1 MQSTI
6 QPEPRNAAQHDP
18 AADGISATDALARFV
33 EETSFADLPGQAV
46 AMLRGCFL
54 DFLGNSAFA
63 SAHGESSAAVRAAI
77 ARLDAADGPAT
88 AIGEAR
94 GYSLQYA
101 ALLNGT
107 FAHTLDFDDTN
118 QGHPGAPV
126 ISAALVE
133 AERIDATGITFLE
146 ALAVGYEIYCRV
158 GAAIGVAG
166 YDRGFH
172 ITAIAG
178 IFGAVAAVSKLR
190 GLDRATIGNAF
201 GLALSKA
208 SGSMQYLENG
218 SWNKRLHPGFA
229 AHDAILCTTMAEA
242 GVIGA
247 AAAIEGR
254 YGVLTSFTGAPQ
266 PALLTDGLGNQ
277 WMLLRTAIKPY
288 PSCRFTHAAIDAAI
302 ELRGQF
308 SAADLTRATIRI
320 GLSPVAMKIVGERL
334 PAKLDPRNNV
344 DAQFSVYFQTAAA
357 WLDGK
362 VEWSSYERLGAPD
375 IVAQA
380 QRITTHVDP
389 TMKKIGS
396 SFAVALNGAELAR
409 TVDHPLGEPEQPLDW
424 SGLKAKF
431 LSLAEPVY
439 GRAQAD
445 AIGQAVKSL
454 GHTSGMSELVKRLR
468 KLDAASRH

>member
-1 MQSTI
+1 MQGQI
-6 QPEPRNAAQHDP
+6 QPAPRAVPQQDAPID
-18 AADGISATDALARFV
+18 AIGATEALARFV
-33 EETSFADLPGQAV
+33 EVTSFVDLPEQAV
-46 AMLRGCFL
+46 TVLRGCFL
-54 DFLGNSAFA
+54 DYLGNSSFA
-63 SAHGESSAAVRAAI
+63 SVQGESSPAIRAAI

-88 AIGEAR
+88 AIGEGR
-94 GYSLQYA
+94 GYSWQYA
-101 ALLNGT
+101 ALLNGAY
-107 FAHTLDFDDTN
+107 AHTLDFDDTN

-126 ISAALVE
+126 ISAALTE
-133 AERIDATGITFLE
+133 AERVDASGTAFLE
-146 ALAVGYEIYCRV
+146 ALAVGYEVYCRV
-158 GAAIGVAG
+158 GGAIGIAG

-190 GLDRATIGNAF
+190 GLDRAIIGNAF

-229 AHDAILCTTMAEA
+229 AHDAILCTTMAEC
-242 GVIGA
+242 GVVGA

-266 PALLTDGLGNQ
+266 PEILTDGLGER

-288 PSCRFTHAAIDAAI
+288 PSCRFTHAAVDAAI
-302 ELRGQF
+302 ELRQRF
-308 SAADLTRATIRI
+308 PTADLKRATIRI

-362 VEWSSYERLGAPD
+362 LEWSSYQRLGASD
-375 IVAQA
+375 ITALAERV
-380 QRITTHVDP
+380 TTYIDP
-389 TMKKIGS
+389 AMKKIGS
-396 SFAVALNGAELAR
+396 SF
-409 TVDHPLGEPEQPLDW
+409 TVVLDGTEVSTTIESPLGEPERPLDW
-424 SGLKAKF
+424 NGLTAKF
-431 LSLAEPVY
+431 LSLAEPVF
-439 GRAQAD
+439 GGAHA
-445 AIGQAVKSL
+445 AEIEQAVRAM
-454 GHTSGMSELVKRLR
+454 GTETRMSDLVKRLR
-468 KLDAASRH
+468 TSPAASRN